1 MKPLYFF
8 SACMLAF
15 LILVPLGAP
24 MEAVGVGVLLAAVFS
39 VIRTKPKGMPFVKL
53 KR

>member
-24 MEAVGVGVLLAAVFS
+24 MEAVGVGVVLAALFS
-39 VIRTKPKGMPFVKL
+39 VIRTKQKGVPLAKL